1 MDDYCLAS
9 VSDSSSSSEL
19 LSSSEELKV
28 SSGIEYNSNLGLFG
42 SLKNNISFFKGKGSA
57 IYL

>member
-1 MDDYCLAS
+1 MDDYYLAS

-28 SSGIEYNSNLGLFG
+28 SSGIEYNNNLGLFG
-42 SLKNNISFFKGKGSA
+42 SLKNSIS
-57 IYL
+57 